1 MGQNTLKAF
10 KIKAFSASSIGFGKC
25 KAFSLS
31 GGESP
36 RTGHPKNGIYAKNG
50 CINAV
55 FLYKCIKFCSNF
67 RFILR
72 FGAEIWTVK
81 RL

>member
-1 MGQNTLKAF
+1 MGQNTLKVF

-36 RTGHPKNGIYAKNG
+36 RTGHQKTAFMQKIIA
-50 CINAV
+50 
-55 FLYKCIKFCSNF
+55 
-67 RFILR
+67 
-72 FGAEIWTVK
+72 
-81 RL
+81 